1 MAKSGYHHGDL
12 RATIL
17 AAAADQIASDGVDA
31 VSLRE
36 LARRAG
42 VSHAAPAHHFGDRAG
57 VLTALAIE
65 GFELLAAE
73 LTQAGADFREVAV
86 AYIRFA
92 REHPGHFDVMFRHS
106 LLRADDPRLAEARTK
121 SAAALR
127 SGVSAIHPGNVEQ
140 QQATQLA
147 AWSLVHGF
155 AALWREGAL
164 DNSSLADEAD
174 PELLARRMLATVH
187 FDQPANSAVR

>member
-17 AAAADQIASDGVDA
+17 AAAADQIANDGVDA
-31 VSLRE
+31 ISLRE

-65 GFELLAAE
+65 GFELLTAE
-73 LTQAGADFREVAV
+73 LTQAGSDFREVAV

-106 LLRADDPRLAEARTK
+106 LLRTEDPRLDEARMG
-121 SAAALR
+121 SANALR
-127 SGVSAIHPGNVEQ
+127 SGVSAIHPGNTEQ
-140 QQATQLA
+140 QQAAQLA

-164 DNSSLADEAD
+164 ANSSLAGDTD
-174 PELLARRMLATVH
+174 PEALARRMLARVH
-187 FDQPANSAVR
+187 FD

>member
-17 AAAADQIASDGVDA
+17 AAAAEQIATDGVDA
-31 VSLRE
+31 ISLRG

-57 VLTALAIE
+57 LITALAIE
-65 GFELLAAE
+65 GFDLLAAE
-73 LTQAGADFREVAV
+73 LERAGPDLREVAV

-92 REHPGHFDVMFRHS
+92 LNHPGHFDVMFRRD
-106 LLRADDPRLAEARTK
+106 LLRADDSRLTEARTR
-121 SAAALR
+121 SGAALR
-127 SGVSAIHPGNVEQ
+127 GGVAELQADRPRPHQ
-140 QQATQLA
+140 RATQLA

-164 DNSSLADEAD
+164 
-174 PELLARRMLATVH
+174 
-187 FDQPANSAVR
+187 ANSALVDSDDPETLARAMIATVQFD

>member
-17 AAAADQIASDGVDA
+17 AAAAAQIANDGVDA
-31 VSLRE
+31 VSLRG
-36 LARRAG
+36 LARRAD

-57 VLTALAIE
+57 LLTELAIE
-65 GFELLAAE
+65 GFGLLAEE
-73 LTQAGADFREVAV
+73 LAAAGPEFREVAV

-92 REHPGHFDVMFRHS
+92 REHPGHFDVMFRRE
-106 LLRADDPRLAEARTK
+106 LLHAEDQRLVAART
-121 SAAALR
+121 AAGAALR
-127 SGVSAIHPGNVEQ
+127 SGVAVMQPDNTAEQ
-140 QQATQLA
+140 QQATRLA

-164 DNSSLADEAD
+164 QDSALGDSSD
-174 PELLARRMLATVH
+174 PETLARRMVATVH
-187 FDQPANSAVR
+187 FE

>member
-17 AAAADQIASDGVDA
+17 AAAADQIASDGIDA
-31 VSLRE
+31 ISLRE

-65 GFELLAAE
+65 GFELLTAE
-73 LTQAGADFREVAV
+73 LTRAGAGFRDVAV

-106 LLRADDPRLAEARTK
+106 LLRADDPRLDEARRR
-121 SAAALR
+121 SAGALR
-127 SGVSAIHPGNVEQ
+127 SGVSGIHPGNVEQ

-164 DNSSLADEAD
+164 DNSSLAADTD
-174 PELLARRMLATVH
+174 PEVLARRMLATVH
-187 FDQPANSAVR
+187 FD

>member
-65 GFELLAAE
+65 GFDLLAAR
-73 LTQAGADFREVAV
+73 LGQAGDDFREVAV

-106 LLRADDPRLAEARTK
+106 LLRAGEPRLDEARAR
-121 SAAALR
+121 AASALR
-127 SGVSAIHPGNVEQ
+127 SGVSAIHPDDAQ
-140 QQATQLA
+140 RQRAAQLA

-164 DNSSLADEAD
+164 DNSSLAADAD
-174 PELLARRMLATVH
+174 PETVARRMLATVR
-187 FDQPANSAVR
+187 FD

>member
-17 AAAADQIASDGVDA
+17 AAAAEQIAADGVGA

-57 VLTALAIE
+57 LLTALAIE
-65 GFELLAAE
+65 GFERLADE
-73 LTQAGADFREVAV
+73 LDTAGTDFREMAI

-92 REHPGHFDVMFRHS
+92 LRNPGHFDVMYRREALH
-106 LLRADDPRLAEARTK
+106 ADDPRLMAARQR
-121 SAAALR
+121 SGAALR
-127 SGVSAIHPGNVEQ
+127 AGAARKQTDGSPEAQ
-140 QQATQLA
+140 AATQLA

-155 AALWREGAL
+155 ATLWREGAL
-164 DNSSLADEAD
+164 VNSALTVADD
-174 PELLARRMLATVH
+174 PETLARKMIAM
-187 FDQPANSAVR
+187 VRFG